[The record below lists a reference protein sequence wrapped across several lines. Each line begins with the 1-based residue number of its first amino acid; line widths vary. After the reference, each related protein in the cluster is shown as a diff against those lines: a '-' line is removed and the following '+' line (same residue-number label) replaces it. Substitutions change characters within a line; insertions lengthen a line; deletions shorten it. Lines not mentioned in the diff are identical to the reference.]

1 VGDLPRRRAASA
13 WLVLAILFLVGS
25 ASVNPEPLEGVGKLA
40 LHTDKCSYPVGEAVQ
55 ITFMNVGDGDI
66 TYLELGGWWP
76 IPFAVFDESGGKV
89 FVTLQPSM
97 DVVWSLEP
105 GDTITSAWNQTSY
118 AVPGLPWWE
127 QVPPGWYRIY
137 SEGLVSGGI
146 TTADAWVAIAV
157 PCGPST
163 LEADAGPDMTIHE
176 GEPVTLV
183 GTARG
188 GAIAPGNWT
197 LRANLSEE
205 RMDLA
210 AVSLGGQ
217 VYAIGGNLYDEGS
230 GGLATDVVE
239 VYDPID
245 NVTRKKAPL
254 PAPRTGPAAATV
266 GGTIHVIGGYVNRT
280 LGFVGWHD
288 EYDAATDAWTAR
300 SPMPIS
306 RAFAAATVIDD
317 KVYVVGGI
325 DNLSGPALGELEV
338 YDPATDEWTSK
349 APMPTPRSRFAA
361 VSWRGKLYAI
371 GGFYPTAEV
380 YDPVTDTWSTAAPI
394 PSAPWGTAAIA
405 LGDAIYVVGGGSGY
419 DCAGNPHAYAFDPA
433 ADRWSPFPTPRV
445 TRRYFALAE
454 TGGTLY
460 IVGGTHG
467 WMCGNAASI
476 EALEIAPRLQFA
488 WDLNHLVDADGDGN
502 FTNDADAT
510 GATVEAMYG
519 DDGEYVATLMVSD
532 DAGNRATDSATV
544 TILNTPPAVV
554 SVETDLR
561 SAGDLGL
568 RVAGRKWN
576 RATVTIEADG
586 EPVGTSTAER
596 APGSPDDQ
604 IAWIPGPFDPAR
616 RLVAVVTYEPADTGD
631 AAVGGNPVWLLAGGP
646 DAFTVI
652 GHHTFNVQQSERR
665 GTLRE
670 IHVDPWIVEVTDA
683 LSASVAVIRVR
694 AADNG
699 SDDLTFAWGTGVWAT
714 YFNDGLGPDPRNSPA
729 GVFPFSAT
737 DSAEIPYV
745 PGLRVDLTIRDDDG
759 GSVTISIAP

>member
-1 VGDLPRRRAASA
+1 MRAALQA
-13 WLVLAILFLVGS
+13 VLILIM
-25 ASVNPEPLEGVGKLA
+25 LA
-40 LHTDKCSYPVGEAVQ
+40 LLGWFGAGPRDPEGLGVMDIWTDKCSYGLGEPVR
-55 ITFMNVGDGDI
+55 ITFAN
-66 TYLELGGWWP
+66 LGNASIVWP
-76 IPFAVFDESGGKV
+76 ETGARWRVPHEILADNGTLV
-89 FVTLQPSM
+89 FVTMQPAMTIPSA
-97 DVVWSLEP
+97 LGP
-105 GDTITSAWNQTSY
+105 GETYTTEWNQTTLG
-118 AVPGLPWWE
+118 APGTRDGT
-127 QVPPGWYRIY
+127 QIGPGWYRIHA
-137 SEGLVSGGI
+137 EGRTPDLTSNL
-146 TTADAWVAIAV
+146 TASDDAWFAIAA
-157 PCGPST
+157 PCPNTSIV
-163 LEADAGPDMTIHE
+163 ADAGPDVTIRE
-176 GEPVTLV
+176 GKPATLV

>member
-1 VGDLPRRRAASA
+1 MRGRGARRGRFHARTGIHKWGERVGVPVGDLPRRRAASA

-55 ITFMNVGDGDI
+55 ITFVNVGDGDI
-66 TYLELGGWWP
+66 TYLELRGWWP

-380 YDPVTDTWSTAAPI
+380 YDPVTDTWCTAAPI

-445 TRRYFALAE
+445 TR
-454 TGGTLY
+454 
-460 IVGGTHG
+460 
-467 WMCGNAASI
+467 S
-476 EALEIAPRLQFA
+476 
-488 WDLNHLVDADGDGN
+488 
-502 FTNDADAT
+502 
-510 GATVEAMYG
+510 
-519 DDGEYVATLMVSD
+519 
-532 DAGNRATDSATV
+532 
-544 TILNTPPAVV
+544 
-554 SVETDLR
+554 
-561 SAGDLGL
+561 
-568 RVAGRKWN
+568 
-576 RATVTIEADG
+576 
-586 EPVGTSTAER
+586 
-596 APGSPDDQ
+596 
-604 IAWIPGPFDPAR
+604 
-616 RLVAVVTYEPADTGD
+616 
-631 AAVGGNPVWLLAGGP
+631 
-646 DAFTVI
+646 
-652 GHHTFNVQQSERR
+652 
-665 GTLRE
+665 
-670 IHVDPWIVEVTDA
+670 
-683 LSASVAVIRVR
+683 
-694 AADNG
+694 
-699 SDDLTFAWGTGVWAT
+699 
-714 YFNDGLGPDPRNSPA
+714 
-729 GVFPFSAT
+729 
-737 DSAEIPYV
+737 
-745 PGLRVDLTIRDDDG
+745 
-759 GSVTISIAP
+759 